1 MNNKVDKK
9 GYPITKK
16 DKEWPPDE
24 QAADFEEI
32 TYPIV
37 RVLKIAIKKGDKV
50 YKEGIRWT
58 GFKQGEESRATVPSP
73 SVMLHAKNLKYSK
86 EDQGRDVYTEI
97 ISIAV
102 QLGIEQG
109 RRITLER
116 AKDIFFLSNSNIKAI
131 AEMVDKLKEKTNE

>member
-102 QLGIEQG
+102 QLGIV
-109 RRITLER
+109 
-116 AKDIFFLSNSNIKAI
+116 NS
-131 AEMVDKLKEKTNE
+131 